1 MKTTRRKILFGATGL
16 LMTRPALAA
25 LVATPAQT
33 AGPFYPIHKPQDTDL
48 DLTMV
53 AGRAGK
59 AQGDIIELTGRVLRA
74 NGRPAGDAFVELWQ
88 ANSFGRYVHPK
99 DDPEGTTD
107 PNFQGFGAV
116 HTDGQGGFRFRTVKP
131 ANYRNRAPHIH
142 FRIVD
147 GSEELVTQ
155 MYFPGEK
162 LNRRDSLYRRLR
174 SDASREAATARA
186 LDGGRYAW
194 DIVLG

>member
-1 MKTTRRKILFGATGL
+1 MNRTRRTILFGATGL
-16 LMTRPALAA
+16 MMTRPALAA

-33 AGPFYPIHKPQDTDL
+33 AGPFYPIHKPADTDL
-48 DLTMV
+48 DLTAI
-53 AGRAGK
+53 AGRSGT
-59 AQGDIIELTGRVLRA
+59 AQGDIMELAGRVLRA
-74 NGRPAGDAFVELWQ
+74 DGRPAGKAFVELWQ
-88 ANSFGRYVHPK
+88 ANAFGRYVHPK
-99 DDPEGTTD
+99 DDPKGATD

-116 HTDGQGGFRFRTVKP
+116 HTDAEGGFRFRTVKP

-147 GSEELVTQ
+147 GGEELVTQ
-155 MYFPGEK
+155 MYFPGEP

-174 SDASREAATARA
+174 SDASREAATAQA
-186 LDGGRYAW
+186 VDAARYTW

>member
-53 AGRAGK
+53 AGRSGK
-59 AQGDIIELTGRVLRA
+59 AQGKIIELAGRVLR
-74 NGRPAGDAFVELWQ
+74 GDGSPAGDAFVELWQ
-88 ANSFGRYVHPK
+88 ANAFGRYVHPK

-116 HTDGQGGFRFRTVKP
+116 HTDAQGRFRFRTVKP
-131 ANYRNRAPHIH
+131 ANYRNRTPHIH

-147 GSEELVTQ
+147 DGDELVTQ

-186 LDGGRYAW
+186 LDDARFSW